1 MKKDFLKALTT
12 DCDEIYENS
21 ISNLAKEFAKIF
33 EIEGCIEK
41 MSIFLDKK
49 KLSTREVKV
58 AIIEN
63 SIFQKVMADIVDK
76 VSKDIGK

>member
-49 KLSTREVKV
+49 ELSKREVKV

-63 SIFQKVMADIVDK
+63 SRFQKVMADIIDK

>member
-21 ISNLAKEFAKIF
+21 ISNLAKEFAEIF

-63 SIFQKVMADIVDK
+63 SRFQKVMADIVDK

>member
-63 SIFQKVMADIVDK
+63 SRFQKVMADIVDK

>member
-33 EIEGCIEK
+33 DIEGCIEK

-49 KLSTREVKV
+49 ELSKREVKV

-63 SIFQKVMADIVDK
+63 SRFQKVMADIVDN
-76 VSKDIGK
+76 VSNNVGK